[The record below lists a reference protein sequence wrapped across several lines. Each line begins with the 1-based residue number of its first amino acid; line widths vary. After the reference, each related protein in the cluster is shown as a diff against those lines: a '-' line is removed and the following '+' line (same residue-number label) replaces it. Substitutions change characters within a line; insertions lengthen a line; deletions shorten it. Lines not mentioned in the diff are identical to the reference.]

1 MEHLHT
7 NKSFECAFYKR
18 GQGNCIRGATC
29 KFIHAEHTEGLAN
42 IGASLMPV
50 RHRFTPSN
58 FYWPSNYWPN
68 NTWSNNTWSNDSW
81 SADCPQPLPVVLS
94 HSNAHV
100 TPKLTEAE
108 ELTSQEEVAAPELAW
123 IRHLKGVF
131 VTFGEGA
138 TVATVALP
146 WDTVAVRLSKL
157 PQDSTT
163 STVAELI
170 ENYLGARVIEANIQ
184 LLSAYGG
191 RVAADVTLD
200 DQTIATDLVTAVRED
215 QSTGIDADRVIPVH
229 HRAARFNTISRNK
242 VSCSW
247 HKPSRTVTLS
257 FSSQFLACETWKK
270 FLTGVYQVSKSRV
283 WPSRPHNN
291 GSDTDTIWK
300 FKIDNVP
307 TSANRNDIIEQI
319 DEPFRPL
326 NVHMSWA
333 SYSNPMEASVDQI
346 MRNLSTVGPMDPFV
360 TTGSSSQSR
369 RSKMTV
375 RFVDIEHAIAAVQEF
390 DEQPLPFFS
399 QGKLTV
405 QQLSTI
411 RMCISNHVF
420 TAASQD
426 IEALY
431 SAWKK
436 DHVYTTISKERK
448 PFRHIKFEG
457 QMHEKVVKA
466 QAAFENVT
474 AGELLR
480 MPRTHLSEEGG
491 CVARV
496 SENGAPLWSASLAT
510 KAWAY
515 HEMRNIEHKLGVLVL
530 CDKQKRN
537 LRLLGRREEFGSARK
552 QIAKLCNE
560 DPRCEFS
567 IPIDH
572 HDGDALRWLLA
583 GGYQDLGRTVGL
595 DKVALDVASQPR
607 RLIISG
613 TDHDYQN
620 ARNYWDHRYR
630 NPDPTW
636 SINPG
641 QCNLCG
647 LDAEYPVCTGC
658 DHLYCTTCFE
668 DMCFSGAGTPVPEP
682 AIRCYGDGG
691 KCMKLLTMTN
701 IQENVSSFALELIFE
716 RMFKTFVSQ
725 NPEQYRLCPTHTCE
739 QVYRVKMTPAGVK
752 PTDEFEF
759 NCPQCNLALCS
770 TCHVSHETIHC
781 PLREIEEDEEL

>member
-1 MEHLHT
+1 MEPQYFT
-7 NKSFECAFYKR
+7 NTPECAFYKR
-18 GQGNCIRGATC
+18 GQGNCIRGASC
-29 KFIHAEHTEGLAN
+29 NYIHVEHTEGLARL
-42 IGASLMPV
+42 GTSLTPV

-58 FYWPSNYWPN
+58 SFWPSNYWPN
-68 NTWSNNTWSNDSW
+68 NTWSNESW
-81 SADCPQPLPVVLS
+81 SADYPQPLPVAWS
-94 HSNAHV
+94 RSNSQV
-100 TPKLTEAE
+100 TPKITEAE
-108 ELTSQEEVAAPELAW
+108 ELTPQEEIAAPEAAW
-123 IRHLKGVF
+123 IRQLKGVY

-170 ENYLGARVIEANIQ
+170 HNYIGVRVMEANIH
-184 LLSAYGG
+184 LLAAYGG
-191 RVAADVTLD
+191 HVAADVTLND
-200 DQTIATDLVTAVRED
+200 SNIATELITAMRED
-215 QSTGIDADRVIPVH
+215 QSTECDADRVIPIH
-229 HRAARFNTISRNK
+229 HRAARFNIISRNK

-257 FSSQFLACETWKK
+257 FASRDPAWEAFAK
-270 FLTGVYQVSKSRV
+270 FGTGVYRVSKSRV
-283 WPSRPHNN
+283 RPSRPQPSD
-291 GSDTDTIWK
+291 GPDTDTIMWK
-300 FKIDNVP
+300 LKIDNVP
-307 TSANRNDIIEQI
+307 ASANRNDIIEEI
-319 DEPFRPL
+319 DESSRPL
-326 NVHMSWA
+326 KVHMSWA
-333 SYSNPMEASVDQI
+333 SYSNPLEASVDQI
-346 MRNLSTVGPMDPFV
+346 TRNLSTVGPMDPFV

-369 RSKMTV
+369 RSKLTV

-390 DEQPLPFFS
+390 DEQPLPFFP

-405 QQLSTI
+405 QQVSTI
-411 RMCISNHVF
+411 RMCIPNHIF

-431 SAWKK
+431 GDWKE
-436 DHVYTTISKERK
+436 DWVYTTISKERT

-457 QMHEKVVKA
+457 QIHDKVVKA
-466 QAAFENVT
+466 QAAFETVT
-474 AGELLR
+474 AGELL
-480 MPRTHLSEEGG
+480 LCKDGK
-491 CVARV
+491 
-496 SENGAPLWSASLAT
+496 PLWSASLAT

-515 HEMRNIEHKLGVLVL
+515 HEMRKIEHNLGVLVL
-530 CDKQKRN
+530 CDKQRHT
-537 LRLLGRREEFGSARK
+537 LRLLGHRAMFGLAREH
-552 QIAKLCNE
+552 ITKLCNE
-560 DPRCEFS
+560 DPRKEFP

-613 TDHDYQN
+613 TVHDLQN
-620 ARNYWDHRYR
+620 AQNYWDHRYK
-630 NPDPTW
+630 NPNPKW
-636 SINPG
+636 SIQPG

-647 LDAEYPVCTGC
+647 LDAEYPVRTGC
-658 DHLYCTTCFE
+658 GHLYCTTCFE

-701 IQENVSSFALELIFE
+701 IQESVSSFALELILE

-725 NPEQYRLCPTHTCE
+725 NPEQYRLCPTKTCE

-759 NCPQCNLALCS
+759 NCPQCHLALCS

-781 PLREIEEDEEL
+781 PLRGIEEDEEL

>member
-1 MEHLHT
+1 MEPLYT
-7 NKSFECAFYKR
+7 NKAFECAFYKR

-42 IGASLMPV
+42 IGASLMPI
-50 RHRFTPSN
+50 
-58 FYWPSNYWPN
+58 
-68 NTWSNNTWSNDSW
+68 
-81 SADCPQPLPVVLS
+81 
-94 HSNAHV
+94 
-100 TPKLTEAE
+100 
-108 ELTSQEEVAAPELAW
+108 AAPELAW
-123 IRHLKGVF
+123 IRHLKGVY

-170 ENYLGARVIEANIQ
+170 ENYVGARVIQANIQ

-200 DQTIATDLVTAVRED
+200 DQTIATDLITAVRED
-215 QSTGIDADRVIPVH
+215 QSTEFDADRVIPVH

-257 FSSQFLACETWKK
+257 FASQFLACETWKK

-283 WPSRPHNN
+283 WPSRPHND

-346 MRNLSTVGPMDPFV
+346 TRNLSTVGPMDPFV

-405 QQLSTI
+405 QQLSSI
-411 RMCISNHVF
+411 RMCIPNHVF

-474 AGELLR
+474 AGELL
-480 MPRTHLSEEGG
+480 SEY
-491 CVARV
+491 
-496 SENGAPLWSASLAT
+496 GAPLWSASLAT

-515 HEMRNIEHKLGVLVL
+515 HEMRKIEHELGVLVL
-530 CDKQKRN
+530 CDKQKRT
-537 LRLLGRREEFGSARK
+537 LSLLGRREVFGLARE
-552 QIAKLCNE
+552 QIAKLCNG
-560 DPRCEFS
+560 DPRCEFL

-613 TDHDYQN
+613 TDHDFQN

-647 LDAEYPVCTGC
+647 LDAEYPVHTDCG
-658 DHLYCTTCFE
+658 HLYCTTCFE